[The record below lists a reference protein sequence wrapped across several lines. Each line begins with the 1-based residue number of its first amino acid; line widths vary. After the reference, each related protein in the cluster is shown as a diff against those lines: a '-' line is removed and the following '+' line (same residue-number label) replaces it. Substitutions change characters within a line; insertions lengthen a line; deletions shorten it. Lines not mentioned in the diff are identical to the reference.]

1 MAKDLYLVVSR
12 GVNDLLYSYEAE
24 HVDMG
29 IARTAAKSY
38 AQDDQE
44 RKYYVAQ
51 IMCGFQSS
59 ITVNEI

>member
-12 GVNDLLYSYEAE
+12 GESDMYYAYEVE

-38 AQDDQE
+38 AQDDPE
-44 RKYYVAQ
+44 RKFYVAQ